1 MKDRDAQTP
10 PTFGGFLNY
19 EMRRR
24 GMSQREFADFCS
36 VSHGF
41 IARHMNH
48 GIKPTYGG
56 APVGDPDLKSLVS
69 IARATGFS
77 VCALI
82 RLVIPD
88 APLDESN
95 FAPETVALAQRIS
108 ELSPDQRLRADQ
120 YLMGLFH
127 SQPGHK

>member
-48 GIKPTYGG
+48 GIKETYGG

-69 IARATGFS
+69 IARATGYN

-88 APLDESN
+88 APLQELD
-95 FAPETVALAQRIS
+95 FAPETVALARRIS
-108 ELSPDQRLRADQ
+108 ELNPAQRLRADQ
-120 YLMGLFH
+120 YLMSL
-127 SQPGHK
+127 SNSKPGYE